1 MVRERSGCDR
11 LGRAALNPDSMPSDS
26 PASADLTTD
35 LTTTVIVTADNIALV
50 DTHLAEETIDRLLE
64 QWQHYEKKLQFEIQ
78 FPREPMDPRELS
90 EIAEIRLWFIRLD
103 AKYPGLPLL
112 LDWQSGELARYVAML
127 VPHQFHPKDGIQFNP
142 EALEIFVMQKVFV
155 LMNWLKAQGMQG
167 RSRVQGMTQMLGYEL
182 EDEFFQVLGF

>member
-1 MVRERSGCDR
+1 M
-11 LGRAALNPDSMPSDS
+11 
-26 PASADLTTD
+26 
-35 LTTTVIVTADNIALV
+35 TTTLTVTAEQIFAVNTLE
-50 DTHLAEETIDRLLE
+50 AETVIDGLMADWLE
-64 QWQHYEKKLQFEIQ
+64 HEKQVKFEIV
-78 FPREPMDPRELS
+78 FPREATDPRELS

-142 EALEIFVMQKVFV
+142 EALEIFVMHKVFV
-155 LMNWLKAQGMQG
+155 VLNWLRSQDIPG

-182 EDEFFQVLGF
+182 DNEFFKVLGF